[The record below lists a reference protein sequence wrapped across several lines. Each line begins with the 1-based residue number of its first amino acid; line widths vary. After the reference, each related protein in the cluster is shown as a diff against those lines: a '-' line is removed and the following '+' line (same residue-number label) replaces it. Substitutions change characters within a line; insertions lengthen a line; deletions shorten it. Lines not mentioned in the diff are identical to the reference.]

1 MTPPSATDSP
11 ALSSPDG
18 PGATDDLEE
27 ARSGGAS
34 AWFLLVI
41 AVVGLGVS
49 AYLTTLHYAA
59 IPALC
64 PGSGGIIDCQGVLT
78 SSYSVVPGTSIP
90 VTVPGM
96 LWFLVSGWLAV
107 LSLAAGRRGEDDPTW
122 LRPLHLAWTVVG
134 LAAALYF
141 VFCELVKLH
150 EICVWCTSVHL
161 MVFVSLLV
169 AAVRFQGGGAPVE
182 DAPR

>member
-1 MTPPSATDSP
+1 M
-11 ALSSPDG
+11 
-18 PGATDDLEE
+18 
-27 ARSGGAS
+27 
-34 AWFLLVI
+34 
-41 AVVGLGVS
+41 S
-49 AYLTTLHYAA
+49 AYLTTLHYAS

-64 PGSGGIIDCQGVLT
+64 PGGVGAINCQAVLT
-78 SSYSVVPGTSIP
+78 STYSVVPGTSIP

-107 LSLAAGRRGEDDPTW
+107 LSLAAARREEEEPTW

-150 EICVWCTSVHL
+150 EICLWCTSVHV

-169 AAVRFQGGGAPVE
+169 ALARVQGGGAPAV
-182 DAPR
+182 DAPE